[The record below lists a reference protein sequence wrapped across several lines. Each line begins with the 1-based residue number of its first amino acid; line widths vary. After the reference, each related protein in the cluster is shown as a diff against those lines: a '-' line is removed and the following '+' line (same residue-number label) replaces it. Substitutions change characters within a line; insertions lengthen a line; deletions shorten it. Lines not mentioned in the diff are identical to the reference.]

1 MKVGCRFQKRVNQ
14 RMPQM
19 RDPNDG
25 NLSSKQS
32 RSSQKIEVDLARRSK
47 SGLARRPEIDSAR
60 ESKQFRSSQKIEV
73 DSARESKEID
83 SARESKRRRSSQKI
97 EEDLAR
103 RSKSYPARGSKLI
116 SNQRTKLSIGSAR
129 GSKLQIKPEDRKKN
143 KQHGV
148 FPRFCG
154 VLGAQI
160 FGLSLVFNHSSPRL
174 SDKLFAFILLGLADD

>member
-1 MKVGCRFQKRVNQ
+1 MFQPEEYVRSPKVEYSRSCISNMKVGCRFQKRVNQ

-32 RSSQKIEVDLARRSK
+32 RSSQKIEVRSSPKTGNRFSQRIETIQIQLEDRSRFSQRIETKKIQSEDRK
-47 SGLARRPEIDSAR
+47 SQ
-60 ESKQFRSSQKIEV
+60 QFRSSQKIEV
-73 DSARESKEID
+73 DSTRESKEID

-129 GSKLQIKPEDRKKN
+129 GSKLQIKPED
-143 KQHGV
+143 
-148 FPRFCG
+148 
-154 VLGAQI
+154 
-160 FGLSLVFNHSSPRL
+160 
-174 SDKLFAFILLGLADD
+174 

>member
-32 RSSQKIEVDLARRSK
+32 RSSQKI
-47 SGLARRPEIDSAR
+47 EIDSAR

-116 SNQRTKLSIGSAR
+116 SSQRIET
-129 GSKLQIKPEDRKKN
+129 PD
-143 KQHGV
+143 
-148 FPRFCG
+148 
-154 VLGAQI
+154 
-160 FGLSLVFNHSSPRL
+160 
-174 SDKLFAFILLGLADD
+174 